1 MLVRAAQWLR
11 ERRLELAALE
21 VRETAKPWR
30 EADADVCEAIDFLE
44 YYARAAV
51 ALEEHPAGVPGSP
64 ALELIQP
71 PGERN
76 SLRWTPRGVVA
87 VISPW
92 NFPVAIPLGM
102 VSAGLAT
109 GNAVILKPAEQA
121 PGCALAVIRALRESG
136 VPADALALL
145 PGEGPVGAQLVG
157 DPRVHTIAFTGSGP
171 VGLEIVRR
179 AAEMAPGQNH
189 LKRVVAEMGGK
200 NCVIVDSDADLDDVV
215 PALVK
220 SAFNYAG
227 QKCSAAAR
235 VLAHEAIHDALVER
249 LAGAIEVLHVG
260 QASDPE
266 IDVPPVIE
274 REAQERV
281 NRYAAEAQQRGPD
294 RRPGARGARPRLVRH
309 ADARRRPARGL
320 AGAQRGDLRPAA
332 GRRAREG
339 RRGGVRPRRR
349 VAVRAH
355 RRAVLAQPS
364 YRGLRGR
371 ALARRQPVRQPRDHR
386 RDGRPP
392 AVRRQPAV
400 RHRDE
405 GGRPRL
411 PAAVRRAARGDGEH
425 RAPRAGRM
433 NGVLAA
439 ALTPMRDDL
448 SVDRAAFA
456 AHCRRLLDDGCHA
469 LGIFGTTGEAN
480 SLSIEERIE
489 AWEALVEDGIPAET
503 LLPGTG
509 ACALPD
515 AVRLSRAALELGAP
529 GVLALPPFYYKGVTD
544 DGLFRFFAELIERI
558 GDAGCGCSSTTCPRR
573 R

>member
-1 MLVRAAQWLR
+1 MQPFKNEPILELRRAPVRAQLAGALEAFDAQPVLQVPVWIGDDKRQGDALLSTDPGDPERVVAQAAIATEAEVDQALATATRAARSWGRTTAHQRAEILIRAAQWLR

-76 SLRWTPRGVVA
+76 ALRWTPRGVVA

-92 NFPVAIPLGM
+92 NFPIAIPLGM

-121 PGCALAVIRALRESG
+121 PGCALMLIRALRESG
-136 VPADALALL
+136 VPAEALGLL

-171 VGLEIVRR
+171 VGLEIVKR

-274 REAQERV
+274 QDAQERV
-281 NRYAAEAQQRGPD
+281 NRYAAEARSEGRIAAQAREVPD
-294 RRPGARGARPRLVRH
+294 RGWFATPTLAADLPEGSPVLQEEIFGPLLAVERVKDVEEACDRVDASPFGLTGGLFSRNPRTVDYVEERSPVGNLYVNREITGAMVGRQPFGGNRLSGTGTKAGGPAYLLQFVEPRVVTENTVRH
-309 ADARRRPARGL
+309 GL
-320 AGAQRGDLRPAA
+320 
-332 GRRAREG
+332 
-339 RRGGVRPRRR
+339 V
-349 VAVRAH
+349 V
-355 RRAVLAQPS
+355 
-364 YRGLRGR
+364 
-371 ALARRQPVRQPRDHR
+371 
-386 RDGRPP
+386 
-392 AVRRQPAV
+392 
-400 RHRDE
+400 
-405 GGRPRL
+405 
-411 PAAVRRAARGDGEH
+411 
-425 RAPRAGRM
+425 
-433 NGVLAA
+433 
-439 ALTPMRDDL
+439 
-448 SVDRAAFA
+448 
-456 AHCRRLLDDGCHA
+456 
-469 LGIFGTTGEAN
+469 
-480 SLSIEERIE
+480 
-489 AWEALVEDGIPAET
+489 
-503 LLPGTG
+503 
-509 ACALPD
+509 
-515 AVRLSRAALELGAP
+515 
-529 GVLALPPFYYKGVTD
+529 
-544 DGLFRFFAELIERI
+544 
-558 GDAGCGCSSTTCPRR
+558 
-573 R
+573 